1 MSGRP
6 VEEVKIWG
14 VQDRR
19 ASNRFA
25 RPWIV
30 RWKVND
36 KTFQRHH
43 LTRSEADHYRSL
55 LLVAQRSGERFDPAS
70 GEPTSWLES
79 DADCPMHEWARRW
92 LAEQW
97 SEWQPRTRTSAVEAL
112 SRFVPLVLRR
122 EAPTPGEDL
131 RRYLVTA
138 LRPDSEQL
146 DPVHEKWLTKW
157 SMPLS
162 LLDRATL
169 AEAERVLGLRIDGEP
184 LAANTATRFRSVSRA
199 CVRRAVDLEILAN
212 DPWPPRSS
220 GSRNRKAARK
230 TRAVDVRFLPDP
242 ATMQKA
248 LAAIES
254 HQPASRMYRV
264 MTSVVYFAGLRP
276 SEVIML
282 RPRALDLPATGWGEI
297 HVVEADISFDEPGEP
312 KTGRRR
318 VPIPPVLVELLR
330 SWIAQNALSSDH
342 LLFRT
347 RTEQRPSTSNWR
359 RAWNRAMKS
368 VGEDTIR
375 IYDCRHAA
383 ATTWLSAG
391 VPLGEVARRLG
402 HSVDVLVS
410 TYVGALNGDETVA
423 NRLIEDKLRD
433 SG

>member
-30 RWKVND
+30 RWKVNN

-43 LTRSEADHYRSL
+43 RTRSEADHYRSL
-55 LLVAQRSGERFDPAS
+55 LLVAQRSGERFDPSS
-70 GEPTSWLES
+70 GEPTSWSES

-112 SRFVPLVLRR
+112 SRFVPLVLRGD
-122 EAPTPGEDL
+122 APAPDNDL
-131 RRYLVTA
+131 RPYLVKA
-138 LRPDSEQL
+138 LRPDCDEL
-146 DPVHEKWLTKW
+146 DPVQENWLTKW
-157 SMPLS
+157 SVPLS
-162 LLDRATL
+162 VLDRPTL

-199 CVRRAVDLEILAN
+199 CVRRAVDLEIIAS

-230 TRAVDVRFLPDP
+230 TRAVDVRSLPDP

-254 HQPASRMYRV
+254 HQPASRMYQL
-264 MTSVVYFAGLRP
+264 MTSVVYYGGLRP

-282 RPRALDLPATGWGEI
+282 RPRAIDLPSSVWGEI
-297 HVVEADISFDEPGEP
+297 YVAEADISFDEPGEP

-318 VPIPPVLVELLR
+318 VPIPPVLVELITD
-330 SWIAQNALSSDH
+330 WIDAEAIESDG

-347 RTEQRPSTSNWR
+347 RTDQRPSTSNWR
-359 RAWNRAMKS
+359 RSWNRAMKAI
-368 VGEDTIR
+368 GEDPIR

-410 TYVGALNGDETVA
+410 TYVGALSGDETAA
-423 NRLIEDKLRD
+423 NGLIESVLTP
-433 SG
+433 